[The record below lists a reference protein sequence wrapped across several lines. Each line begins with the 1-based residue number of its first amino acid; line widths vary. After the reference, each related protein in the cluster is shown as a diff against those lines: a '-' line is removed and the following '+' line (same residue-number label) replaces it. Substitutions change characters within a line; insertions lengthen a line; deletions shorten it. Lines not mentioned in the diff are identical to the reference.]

1 METSAAYLD
10 LLGFAGLVLTAIVIA
25 CAMLAYGS
33 VVADLV
39 DPEQHAYD
47 RAFLEIVSHLDG

>member
-10 LLGFAGLVLTAIVIA
+10 LLGFVGLVMTALVIV

-33 VVADLV
+33 VVADHV
-39 DPEQHAYD
+39 ESEQHAYD
-47 RAFLEIVSHLDG
+47 RAFFEIVSHLDG